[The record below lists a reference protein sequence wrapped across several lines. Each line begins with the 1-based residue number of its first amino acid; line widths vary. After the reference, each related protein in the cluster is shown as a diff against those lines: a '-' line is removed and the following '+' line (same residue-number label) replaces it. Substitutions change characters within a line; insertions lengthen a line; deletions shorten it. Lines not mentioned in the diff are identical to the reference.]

1 MHFSIIS
8 DNWIPVLYKDGSEAT
23 ISLRTAFL
31 TAESIKDIS
40 EESCMEKL
48 GIIRLLCVFFMDIY
62 RPERKKDRLEYLDT
76 SFNMDLFDSYVSKC
90 EKKGTSFNLFDNT
103 NPFMQT
109 GILKPEK
116 GKPIKYSPV
125 SRINDF
131 DCSGDEL
138 VFFGGK
144 NEIDYTYTPAK
155 CMRLLCQK
163 TCTVI
168 KNKAGQGYKSF
179 APLQNAIFMLRIGNC
194 LKETIVYNS
203 TSKKEWE
210 NFNPSIKYGTEDGCN
225 GPTWKQGIL
234 KDEGQKYCPMEL
246 SLLQL
251 MTYVPIYIKFIPNK
265 DGTVNECYY
274 TGRNFKRSDKETENE
289 KEPFLL
295 YKDPMIIINKSMN
308 KDGLLSERPERFN
321 PDSGFW
327 ETLEAVSISN
337 VDITEN
343 STKHVS
349 KPLVITGLDS
359 SESYRVEVWT
369 TCQDGNGKGV
379 VYNESVEISD
389 AVFGAEA
396 ETVQGEV
403 LSISK
408 IINGLRKDKK
418 ISSNFTP
425 SSNKLFSLC
434 LTQIIKDQKSY
445 MSGDFMKNYIPRVN
459 ELIKTDYRAVVA
471 YKKEYFE
478 KTVEMLKEIALSRL
492 DKINGNYDI
501 LTKKMECKKALHSY
515 YKNILE
521 GDRCDLKRKD

>member
-1 MHFSIIS
+1 
-8 DNWIPVLYKDGSEAT
+8 
-23 ISLRTAFL
+23 
-31 TAESIKDIS
+31 
-40 EESCMEKL
+40 
-48 GIIRLLCVFFMDIY
+48 
-62 RPERKKDRLEYLDT
+62 
-76 SFNMDLFDSYVSKC
+76 
-90 EKKGTSFNLFDNT
+90 
-103 NPFMQT
+103 
-109 GILKPEK
+109 
-116 GKPIKYSPV
+116 
-125 SRINDF
+125 
-131 DCSGDEL
+131 
-138 VFFGGK
+138 
-144 NEIDYTYTPAK
+144 
-155 CMRLLCQK
+155 
-163 TCTVI
+163 
-168 KNKAGQGYKSF
+168 
-179 APLQNAIFMLRIGNC
+179 
-194 LKETIVYNS
+194 
-203 TSKKEWE
+203 
-210 NFNPSIKYGTEDGCN
+210 
-225 GPTWKQGIL
+225 
-234 KDEGQKYCPMEL
+234 
-246 SLLQL
+246 
-251 MTYVPIYIKFIPNK
+251 
-265 DGTVNECYY
+265 
-274 TGRNFKRSDKETENE
+274 
-289 KEPFLL
+289 
-295 YKDPMIIINKSMN
+295 MIIINKSMN

-349 KPLVITGLDS
+349 KPLVITGLDL

-425 SSNKLFSLC
+425 TSNKLFSLC

>member
-1 MHFSIIS
+1 MHFSIITEP
-8 DNWIPVLYKDGSEAT
+8 WIPVEYTDGSNKT
-23 ISLRTAFL
+23 ISLRTAFSD
-31 TAESIKDIS
+31 ANNIKDVN
-40 EESCMEKL
+40 CKHDMEKL
-48 GIIRLLCVFFMDIY
+48 GILRMLCVFFMDIY
-62 RPERKKDRLEYLDT
+62 QPERKTNRLDYLEDDFEMDIFDSYIAECEKNGT
-76 SFNMDLFDSYVSKC
+76 SFDLFDK
-90 EKKGTSFNLFDNT
+90 E

-109 GILKPEK
+109 GILRMEK
-116 GKPIKYSPV
+116 DKPIKYAPV

-144 NEIDYTYTPAK
+144 KETDYSYSPAK

-163 TCTVI
+163 ICTVI
-168 KNKAGQGYKSF
+168 KSKAGQGYKSF
-179 APLQNAIFMLRIGNC
+179 APLQNAIFMLRIGNT

-203 TSKKEWE
+203 VSKKEWE
-210 NFNPSIKYGTEDGCN
+210 NFNPAIKYGTEDECN

-369 TCQDGNGKGV
+369 TCPDGNGKGV

-403 LSISK
+403 LSINK

-459 ELIKTDYRAVVA
+459 ELIKTDYRAIVA

-501 LTKKMECKKALHSY
+501 LTKKMECKKALNSY